1 MTSPSTPRDRVE
13 TGAQASGGDDVDD
26 ERDAFY
32 AGEADDGDTSASELS
47 DARAALEQAE
57 ADMVTAVERAR
68 VSPLTGEDIQ
78 KVIDAF
84 RAARDRVT
92 QLLRPS
98 YADAARPLVAEKP
111 AAPENAHAGMKRGS
125 DVARRFTGEDT
136 HPAPEERRR
145 DGVATPMDVD
155 DDGAF
160 AGGQGTCTSTFSSAR
175 RFKKRIASG
184 APRRRRV
191 FSFLLSGSRAVMGLP
206 AFAHSAA
213 TRDVRDGAERAR
225 VFVNRS
231 NYRASDMASR

>member
-1 MTSPSTPRDRVE
+1 MTSPSTSRDRVE
-13 TGAQASGGDDVDD
+13 TGAQASGGDDVD
-26 ERDAFY
+26 ERDVLY

-145 DGVATPMDVD
+145 DGVAATMDVD

-184 APRRRRV
+184 APRRAGAGG
-191 FSFLLSGSRAVMGLP
+191 FFLFCSRALGQ
-206 AFAHSAA
+206 
-213 TRDVRDGAERAR
+213 
-225 VFVNRS
+225 
-231 NYRASDMASR
+231 